1 MDFLKKIKIKWVV
14 IGIILLLVALGIY
27 NNPDRQAV
35 EVDAEL
41 ASIFQDM
48 NSTLVEVV
56 QVAQENQVCFEDESL
71 KGQSAECVIELR
83 QIQDVFRTADKENVA
98 KLEAY
103 YDEKQ
108 SALDEETKGMIENS
122 LRLYKSE
129 SYSDLMS
136 AYDQFFT
143 AYIEWHK
150 YFRDY
155 VGIKGVDNLAEDE
168 IMQAKYLA
176 EDVVE
181 AEENLELKKNAFTD
195 YMHENFDKEFIDA
208 LTNYAESFKQ

>member
-41 ASIFQDM
+41 ASISQDM

-56 QVAQENQVCFEDESL
+56 QAAQENQVCFEDESL

>member
-1 MDFLKKIKIKWVV
+1 MDKEKKKIKIEWIVV
-14 IGIILLLVALGIY
+14 GIILLLVAFGIY
-27 NNPDRQAV
+27 NKTDKQV
-35 EVDAEL
+35 TKDAEL
-41 ASIFQDM
+41 QDM
-48 NSTLVEVV
+48 NSALVEVV
-56 QVAQENQVCFEDESL
+56 QAAQENQVCFEDESL
-71 KGQSAECVIELR
+71 QQNQSAECVIKLR
-83 QIQDVFRTADKENVA
+83 QIQDIFRTTDKKNVT

-103 YDEKQ
+103 YNKNKSVLDEK
-108 SALDEETKGMIENS
+108 TKEMIENS

-136 AYDQFFT
+136 AYDQFFS

-155 VGIKGVDNLAEDE
+155 VGIRGVDNLSEDE

-181 AEENLELKKNAFTD
+181 AEKNLELKKNAFND
-195 YMHENFDKEFIDA
+195 YMHKNFDRELIDA
-208 LTNYAESFKQ
+208 LTNYAESLKE